1 MPYPQVEEMLDEIL
15 TQSHAIVSPKMLHS
29 EAIPL
34 HIAAARRGPLFITVT
49 CKIVKYLDKKSHAL
63 LFELAEDEKSDDTTV
78 NDYRMLLV
86 TTCI

>member
-1 MPYPQVEEMLDEIL
+1 MPYPQVETLLDEIL
-15 TQSHAIVSPKMLHS
+15 TQRRAIVSPKISRS

-49 CKIVKYLDKKSHAL
+49 CKIVEYLEKKTRTL

-78 NDYRMLLV
+78 ND
-86 TTCI
+86 